1 MTQLTQD
8 SELSSPLSKP
18 KTRKSH
24 LVIAMTEVR
33 RVSVTVL
40 LTLLVLLA
48 VTFFLGRVM
57 PTDPVLAV
65 IGEQADESTY
75 QTVYE
80 QLGLDR
86 PLIVQF
92 GIYIKDI
99 ATGNFGIA
107 RSTGNP
113 VIVDIRRVVP
123 ATIELATLALILGVI
138 AGVPL
143 GIIAAVKRNSAWD
156 HGVRFF
162 SLLGHSIPN
171 FWLCM
176 MALVVFYA
184 MLGWIGGSGRVSI
197 FYIDTVDPVTG
208 SILIDSIIARNWDL
222 LGDALRHV
230 IMPALILASGSM
242 AFISRMTRSFML
254 EQLSQ
259 EYVITARVK
268 GLSRMQVVHHAF
280 RNIKVQLL
288 TIIILSYGGLL
299 DGAVLTET
307 VFAWPGFGQYLT
319 AGLMNNDMNAVLACV
334 LLVGVIFVSLN
345 LFADALYRV
354 LDPRTR

>member
-8 SELSSPLSKP
+8 SELSSPQRKQ
-18 KTRKSH
+18 KTKRSH
-24 LVIAMTEVR
+24 LVIALKELQ
-33 RVSVTVL
+33 RVLVMVF

-57 PTDPVLAV
+57 PTDPVLAL

-75 QTVYE
+75 QTVYK
-80 QLGLDR
+80 QLGLDK
-86 PLIVQF
+86 PLIVQY
-92 GIYIKDI
+92 GIYVKDI
-99 ATGNFGIA
+99 ATGNFGIS
-107 RSTGNP
+107 RTTGNP
-113 VIVDIRRVVP
+113 VIEDIRRVVP
-123 ATIELATLALILGVI
+123 ATIELATLSLILGVA

-143 GIIAAVKRNSAWD
+143 GMFAAVRRNSIGD
-156 HGVRFF
+156 HCVRFF

-184 MLGWIGGSGRVSI
+184 KLSWIGGSGRVSI
-197 FYIDTVDPVTG
+197 FFIDTVDPVTG
-208 SILIDSIIARNWDL
+208 SILIDSIIAQDWDL
-222 LGDALRHV
+222 FRNALRHV

-259 EYVITARVK
+259 EYIVTAKVK
-268 GLSRMQVVHHAF
+268 GLSRGQVVYHAF
-280 RNIKVQLL
+280 RNIKVQLV

-319 AGLMNNDMNAVLACV
+319 AGLMNSDMTTVLACV
-334 LLVGVIFVSLN
+334 LLVGIIFVSLN
-345 LFADALYRV
+345 LLADALYRV

>member
-1 MTQLTQD
+1 MMQFTQD
-8 SELSSPLSKP
+8 SEPSIPQSEQRLGRS
-18 KTRKSH
+18 R
-24 LVIAMTEVR
+24 LVIVMYELR
-33 RVSVTVL
+33 RVLVTVL
-40 LTLLVLLA
+40 LTLLVLMA

-57 PTDPVLAV
+57 PTDPVVAL

-75 QTVYE
+75 QTVYK

-92 GIYIKDI
+92 GIYVKDL

-107 RSTGNP
+107 LTTGNP
-113 VIVDIRRVVP
+113 VVDDIRRVLP
-123 ATIELATLALILGVI
+123 ATIELATLSLILGVF

-143 GIIAAVKRNSAWD
+143 GILAAVRRNSAWD
-156 HGVRFF
+156 HVVRFF

-171 FWLCM
+171 FWLGM

-184 MLGWIGGSGRVSI
+184 NFGWIGGSGRVSI
-197 FYIDTVDPVTG
+197 FFIDTVDPVTG
-208 SILIDSIIARNWDL
+208 SILIDSILAQNWVVF
-222 LGDALRHV
+222 GNALRHV
-230 IMPALILASGSM
+230 IMPSLILASASM

-259 EYVITARVK
+259 EYVTTAKVK
-268 GLSRMQVVHHAF
+268 GLSKVKVVHHAF
-280 RNIKVQLL
+280 RNIQVQLL

-319 AGLMNNDMNAVLACV
+319 AGLMNGDMNAVMACV
-334 LLVGVIFVSLN
+334 LLVGIIFVSMN
-345 LFADALYRV
+345 LVADALYRV

>member
-1 MTQLTQD
+1 MTQFTQD
-8 SELSSPLSKP
+8 SELGSAQGKG
-18 KTRKSH
+18 TFGISH
-24 LVIAMTEVR
+24 LAIAMTELR
-33 RVSVTVL
+33 RVLVMVF

-75 QTVYE
+75 QTVYME
-80 QLGLDR
+80 LGLDK

-107 RSTGNP
+107 RTTGNP
-113 VIVDIRRVVP
+113 VIDDIRRVLP
-123 ATIELATLALILGVI
+123 ATFELATLSLILGVI

-143 GIIAAVKRNSAWD
+143 GIFAAVRRNSAWD

-171 FWLCM
+171 FWLGM

-184 MLGWIGGSGRVSI
+184 YFGWIGGSGRVSI
-197 FYIDTVDPVTG
+197 FFIDTVDPVTG
-208 SILIDSIIARNWDL
+208 SILIDSIIAQNWDV
-222 LGDALRHV
+222 LGNALRHV

-259 EYVITARVK
+259 EYVLTARVK
-268 GLSRMQVVHHAF
+268 GLSRVQVVHHAF
-280 RNIKVQLL
+280 RNIKIQLV

-299 DGAVLTET
+299 DGAVLIET

-319 AGLMNNDMNAVLACV
+319 NGLMNSDMNAVMACV

-345 LFADALYRV
+345 LLADALYRV

>member
-1 MTQLTQD
+1 MTQFTPE
-8 SELSSPLSKP
+8 SELSSPNGKQ
-18 KTRKSH
+18 KSARAH
-24 LVIAMTEVR
+24 LVIALIEVR
-33 RVSVTVL
+33 RVSVMVL

-57 PTDPVLAV
+57 PTDPVLAL

-75 QTVYE
+75 QTVYK

-92 GIYIKDI
+92 GIYVKDI

-107 RSTGNP
+107 LTTGNP
-113 VIVDIRRVVP
+113 VIEDIRRVLP
-123 ATIELATLALILGVI
+123 ATMELATLSLILGVI

-143 GIIAAVKRNSAWD
+143 GIVAAVRRNSAWD

-184 MLGWIGGSGRVSI
+184 KFGWIGGSGRVSI
-197 FYIDTVDPVTG
+197 FFIDTVDPVTG
-208 SILIDSIIARNWDL
+208 SILIDSIIAHNWEV
-222 LGDALRHV
+222 LGNALRHV

-254 EQLSQ
+254 DQLSQ
-259 EYVITARVK
+259 EYVLTARVK
-268 GLSRMQVVHHAF
+268 GLSRVQVVHHAF
-280 RNIKVQLL
+280 RNIKVQLV

-299 DGAVLTET
+299 DGAVLVET

-319 AGLMNNDMNAVLACV
+319 TGLMNSDMNAVLACV

>member
-1 MTQLTQD
+1 MTQLTQN
-8 SELSSPLSKP
+8 SGLGSPQGKTKP
-18 KTRKSH
+18 ARSH
-24 LVIAMTEVR
+24 LVIAMIEVR
-33 RVSVTVL
+33 RVSLVVL

-57 PTDPVLAV
+57 PTDPVLAL
-65 IGEQADESTY
+65 IGEQADQSTY

-80 QLGLDR
+80 QLGLDK

-107 RSTGNP
+107 RTTGNP

-123 ATIELATLALILGVI
+123 ATIELATLSLILGVI

-143 GIIAAVKRNSAWD
+143 GMIAAVKRNSAWD

-184 MLGWIGGSGRVSI
+184 ILGWIGGSGRVSI

-254 EQLSQ
+254 EQLS
-259 EYVITARVK
+259 
-268 GLSRMQVVHHAF
+268 
-280 RNIKVQLL
+280 
-288 TIIILSYGGLL
+288 
-299 DGAVLTET
+299 
-307 VFAWPGFGQYLT
+307 
-319 AGLMNNDMNAVLACV
+319 
-334 LLVGVIFVSLN
+334 
-345 LFADALYRV
+345 
-354 LDPRTR
+354 

>member
-1 MTQLTQD
+1 MTQFTQD
-8 SELSSPLSKP
+8 SELSSTEVKVTSG
-18 KTRKSH
+18 RSH
-24 LVIAMTEVR
+24 LAIAMTELR
-33 RVSVTVL
+33 RLLVMVF

-75 QTVYE
+75 QTVYKE
-80 QLGLDR
+80 LGLDK

-99 ATGNFGIA
+99 AAGNFGIA

-113 VIVDIRRVVP
+113 VIDDIRRVLP
-123 ATIELATLALILGVI
+123 ATFELATLSLILGVI

-143 GIIAAVKRNSAWD
+143 GILAAVRRNSVLD

-184 MLGWIGGSGRVSI
+184 HFGWIGGSGRVSI
-197 FYIDTVDPVTG
+197 FFIDTVDPVTG
-208 SILIDSIIARNWDL
+208 SILIDSIIAQNWDV
-222 LGDALRHV
+222 LGNALRHV

-254 EQLSQ
+254 EQLGQ
-259 EYVITARVK
+259 EYIITARVK
-268 GLSRMQVVHHAF
+268 GLSRGQVVYHAF
-280 RNIKVQLL
+280 RNIKIQLV

-319 AGLMNNDMNAVLACV
+319 AGLMNSDMNAVLGCV
-334 LLVGVIFVSLN
+334 LLVGVTFVSLN
-345 LFADALYRV
+345 LLADALYRI

>member
-1 MTQLTQD
+1 MTQFMQD
-8 SELSSPLSKP
+8 SEPDSP
-18 KTRKSH
+18 RDVQH
-24 LVIAMTEVR
+24 LGRSRVVVAMSELR
-33 RVSVTVL
+33 RVTVMML
-40 LTLLVLLA
+40 LTLLVLMA

-57 PTDPVLAV
+57 PTDPVVAL

-75 QTVYE
+75 QTVYR

-92 GIYIKDI
+92 CIYVKDI
-99 ATGNFGIA
+99 FTGNFGI
-107 RSTGNP
+107 SLTTGNP
-113 VIVDIRRVVP
+113 VVDDLRRVWP
-123 ATIELATLALILGVI
+123 ATLELATLSLILGVL

-143 GIIAAVKRNSAWD
+143 GILAAVRRNSVWD
-156 HGVRFF
+156 HVVRFF

-171 FWLCM
+171 FWLGM
-176 MALVVFYA
+176 MALMVFYA
-184 MLGWIGGSGRVSI
+184 KLGWIGGSGRMSI
-197 FYIDTVDPVTG
+197 FFIDTVAPVTG
-208 SILIDSIIARNWDL
+208 SILIDSILANNWEV
-222 LGDALRHV
+222 LGNALRHV

-242 AFISRMTRSFML
+242 AFLSRMTRSFML
-254 EQLSQ
+254 EQLNQ

-268 GLSRMQVVHHAF
+268 GLSRLKVVHHAF
-280 RNIKVQLL
+280 RNIQVQLV

-319 AGLMNNDMNAVLACV
+319 AGLMNGDMNAVLACV
-334 LLVGVIFVSLN
+334 LLVGILFVSLN
-345 LFADALYRV
+345 LIADALYRV

>member
-1 MTQLTQD
+1 MTQFTED
-8 SELSSPLSKP
+8 SEIDIPQGKQKLG
-18 KTRKSH
+18 KSRF
-24 LVIAMTEVR
+24 VIAMSEVR
-33 RVSVTVL
+33 RVSVMVL

-48 VTFFLGRVM
+48 LTFFLGRVM
-57 PTDPVLAV
+57 PTDPVVAM

-75 QTVYE
+75 QTVYK

-92 GIYIKDI
+92 GIYVKDI
-99 ATGNFGIA
+99 ATGNFGLA
-107 RSTGNP
+107 RTTGNP
-113 VIVDIRRVVP
+113 VVEDIKRVLP
-123 ATIELATLALILGVI
+123 ATMELATLSLILGVF

-143 GIIAAVKRNSAWD
+143 GILAAVRRNSAWD
-156 HGVRFF
+156 HVVRFF
-162 SLLGHSIPN
+162 SLLGYSIPN
-171 FWLCM
+171 FWLGM

-184 MLGWIGGSGRVSI
+184 KFGWIGGSGRVSI
-197 FYIDTVDPVTG
+197 FFIDTVDPVTG
-208 SILIDSIIARNWDL
+208 SILIDSILARNWYV

-268 GLSRMQVVHHAF
+268 GLSRVKVIHHAF
-280 RNIKVQLL
+280 RNIKVQLV

-319 AGLMNNDMNAVLACV
+319 AGLMNGDMNAVLACV
-334 LLVGVIFVSLN
+334 LLVGIIFVSLN

>member
-1 MTQLTQD
+1 MTQFTQD
-8 SELSSPLSKP
+8 TDLSNSQELQTSS
-18 KTRKSH
+18 RSH
-24 LVIAMTEVR
+24 LVIALTEVR
-33 RVSVTVL
+33 RVTVMVL

-57 PTDPVLAV
+57 PTDPVIAL

-75 QTVYE
+75 QTVYK
-80 QLGLDR
+80 QLGLDK

-92 GIYIKDI
+92 GIYVKDI
-99 ATGNFGIA
+99 ASGNFGIA
-107 RSTGNP
+107 RTTGNP
-113 VIVDIRRVVP
+113 VMDDIRRVLP
-123 ATIELATLALILGVI
+123 ATMELATLSLLLGVI

-143 GIIAAVKRNSAWD
+143 GIIAAVKRNTAWD
-156 HGVRFF
+156 HFVRFF

-184 MLGWIGGSGRVSI
+184 ILGWIGGSGRVSI

-208 SILIDSIIARNWDL
+208 SILIDSILAQNWDVF
-222 LGDALRHV
+222 GDALRHV

-254 EQLSQ
+254 EQLNQ

-268 GLSRMQVVHHAF
+268 GLSRGKVIYHAF
-280 RNIKVQLL
+280 RNIKVQLI

-319 AGLMNNDMNAVLACV
+319 AGLMNSDMNAVLACV
-334 LLVGVIFVSLN
+334 LLVGIVFVSLN
-345 LFADALYRV
+345 LLADALYRL